1 MNTELLKYAVKTPP
15 FIAKEVIN
23 MLILI
28 LKNVCFLELIF
39 AFKAVIEQLMETQK
53 KRLEEVDKK
62 RRELRIRTKWLIAK
76 DRELV

>member
-15 FIAKEVIN
+15 IIAKEVVT

-39 AFKAVIEQLMETQK
+39 AFKAVIEQLIETQK

-62 RRELRIRTKWLIAK
+62 RRELRIRTKMLILK